1 MKIRRDPTDQGMRD
15 GRLGCGLFYRGT
27 EAMKYKIIIM
37 GLAILAVS
45 LHGLSATAHMSEE
58 EALQKTATE
67 IYSLV
72 MCPLCAGQT
81 IGQSSNET
89 SRQMR
94 DLVLKKLREGETKE
108 EILQYFESRYGERIL
123 ATPSKKGFNL
133 ILWIFPFLGVALAAI
148 VIYSLIRRW
157 SASAQ
162 EAAGAPFDEN
172 QLSEYRERLENEL
185 RQFDESR

>member
-1 MKIRRDPTDQGMRD
+1 MKS
-15 GRLGCGLFYRGT
+15 
-27 EAMKYKIIIM
+27 KIIIT
-37 GLAILAVS
+37 GLALITLS
-45 LHGLSATAHMSEE
+45 LSGLPAAAHVSEE
-58 EALQKTATE
+58 EALQKSARE

-94 DLVLKKLREGETKE
+94 ELVLKKLREGETKE